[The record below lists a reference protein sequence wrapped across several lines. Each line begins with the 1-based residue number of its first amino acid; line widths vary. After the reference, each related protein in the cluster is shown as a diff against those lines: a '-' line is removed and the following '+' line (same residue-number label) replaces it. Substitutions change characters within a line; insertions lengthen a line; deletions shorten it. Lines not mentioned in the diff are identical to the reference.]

1 MQCVIE
7 NYLISSIEFRAY
19 AKQGK
24 LLKRRLTKKP
34 NAERIY
40 VHLQLICVSKLVEF
54 SRNMDFYDSHINN

>member
-1 MQCVIE
+1 M
-7 NYLISSIEFRAY
+7 SSIEFMAY

-24 LLKRRLTKKP
+24 LLKRRLTKTH
-34 NAERIY
+34 AERIY